1 MSTDRATRRERTR
14 RRRSRAF
21 LVGFALVVGAL
32 AVVGL
37 AGSAVTVAQGPR
49 VTNVSVDPDAA
60 VSASGSRLI
69 ITTTQSLATVEP
81 AQVTVSPAA
90 PFTVDTSGR
99 SVGIRF
105 TQPLWDDTSYTVT
118 IAGLV
123 GVGGGPTAAVEHS
136 FTTPPLHAYVLQRGT
151 GGDTILRTDLAG
163 EDPEPVYTNAHIE
176 DFRATSGHLVMSTLG
191 DDDTSHL
198 VVTDLDG
205 GNVRE
210 LALPGNGTVTD
221 LQSADRG
228 DLIGYTFTD
237 ATVGTPGAR
246 EARLFTAS
254 LTAAQSDA
262 APTMIERTG
271 GESRVD
277 DWRFVPGTDSILML
291 TYDGALTLISPSGG
305 DPVTL
310 GTAVS
315 IDGIARGTT
324 TAIIERVEG
333 PAAIDLATATQVP
346 LPPTDK
352 ALGQTNK
359 MTPMTDG
366 STLRVLAVVDG
377 FTVRSTTVNVVDASG
392 AATPVFSV
400 DPKDILI
407 QSCVSPSGR
416 YAAFLVAPD
425 AVSNPYDGY
434 RLPLPTHVRTHV
446 VALTGADAGTEVGA
460 LAGFDISWCQTPPR
474 G

>member
-1 MSTDRATRRERTR
+1 MSTERATRRERSR

-21 LVGFALVVGAL
+21 LGAFALIVGAL

-37 AGSAVTVAQGPR
+37 AGAAVTVSQGPR

-69 ITTTQSLATVEP
+69 ITTTQSLAKVAP

-123 GVGGGPTAAVEHS
+123 GLGGGPAASVEQS
-136 FTTPPLHAYVLQRGT
+136 FTTPPLHPYVLQRGT

-163 EDPEPVYTNAHIE
+163 ADPEPVYTNPHIE
-176 DFRATSGHLVMSTLG
+176 DFRATSGHLVMSTIDG
-191 DDDTSHL
+191 DDKSHL
-198 VVTDLDG
+198 IVTDLDG
-205 GNVRE
+205 GNARE
-210 LALPGNGTVTD
+210 LPLPGDGSVTD

-228 DLIGYTFTD
+228 DLVGYTFTD
-237 ATVGTPGAR
+237 ASVGTPGAR

-254 LTAAQSDA
+254 LTAAQA
-262 APTMIERTG
+262 GVQPTMIERAG

-310 GTAVS
+310 GNAVS

-324 TAIIERVEG
+324 TAIVERIDG
-333 PAAIDLATATQVP
+333 PAAIDLASAKQVA

-359 MTPMTDG
+359 MTPLADG

-392 AATPVFSV
+392 TATPVFSV
-400 DPKDILI
+400 QPKDILI

-416 YAAFLVAPD
+416 YGAFLVAPD

-434 RLPLPTHVRTHV
+434 KLPLPTHVRTHV
-446 VALTGADAGTEVGA
+446 VTLTGPNAGTEVGA

>member
-1 MSTDRATRRERTR
+1 MSTERATRRERAR

-21 LVGFALVVGAL
+21 LAGFAVVVAAL

-37 AGSAVTVAQGPR
+37 AGAAVTVAQGPR
-49 VTNVSVDPDAA
+49 ITNVSVDPDAA
-60 VSASGSRLI
+60 VSAAGSRLI
-69 ITTTQSLATVEP
+69 ITTTQSLAKVAP

-105 TQPLWDDTSYTVT
+105 TQPLWDATAYTVT
-118 IAGLV
+118 ID
-123 GVGGGPTAAVEHS
+123 GVSGIGGGPTASVTQS
-136 FTTPPLHAYVLQRGT
+136 FTTPALQAFVLQRGD
-151 GGDTILRTDLAG
+151 GGDRILRTGLAG
-163 EDPEPVYTNAHIE
+163 QDPEPVYTNAHIE
-176 DFRATSGHLVMSTLG
+176 DFRATSGHLVMSTLDEG
-191 DDDTSHL
+191 KKSHL

-205 GNVRE
+205 GNERE
-210 LALPGNGTVTD
+210 LPLPGDGTVTD

-228 DLIGYTFTD
+228 DLIGYTYTD

-254 LTAAQSDA
+254 LATAQGSTQ
-262 APTMIERTG
+262 PTMIQRSG

-310 GTAVS
+310 GNAVS

-324 TAIIERVEG
+324 TAIVERVEG
-333 PAAIDLATATQVP
+333 PAAIDLATAKQVD

-352 ALGQTNK
+352 TLGQTNK
-359 MTPMTDG
+359 MTPMSNGD
-366 STLRVLAVVDG
+366 TLRVLAVVDG
-377 FTVRSTTVNVVDASG
+377 FTVRSTTVNVVDATG
-392 AATPVFSV
+392 KATPVFSV

-434 RLPLPTHVRTHV
+434 RLPMPTHVRTHV
-446 VALTGADAGTEVGA
+446 VALSGAEAGTEVGA

-474 G
+474 T